1 MHEATAAR
9 ATGRRA
15 MFGGLAALGMA
26 TRAHAQGGDYPGA
39 QPISLVV
46 PAAPGGVPD
55 ILGNVLVRSL
65 GERLGGTFVLEHKPG
80 AATTLGA
87 RHVAR
92 SRPDGRTLLLGT
104 GATFSIM
111 PFVMRNLGFDPLAD
125 FSHVGMMA
133 NTLYLLV
140 AHPRWRSLEDVV
152 SAARREPGKLTYAT
166 WGLGSTSHLG
176 MVDFMARAGIN
187 MLHVPYNGVQPGLTD
202 TLAGRVD
209 VMLATFGPAK
219 PHVESGRL
227 RALGTPSEARA
238 EAMPDV
244 PTIIEQG
251 YPGFTVAGWMSVSAP
266 AGTPQSVVSVLEA
279 ATVATFGDAATRA
292 QLARLGLE
300 ATPSSG
306 EQLRARIVQD
316 IALFRELTRRAGIQP
331 E

>member
-1 MHEATAAR
+1 MRKATAPR
-9 ATGRRA
+9 LGRRSVL
-15 MFGGLAALGMA
+15 GGLAALGTA
-26 TRAHAQGGDYPGA
+26 ARAHAQGADYPGA
-39 QPISLVV
+39 QPVSLVV

-65 GERLGGTFVLEHKPG
+65 GERLGGTFVLEHRPG

-125 FSHVGMMA
+125 FAHVGMMA

-140 AHPRWRSLEDVV
+140 AHPRWRSLEEIV
-152 SAARREPGKLTYAT
+152 SAARRDPGKLTYAT

-176 MVDFMARAGIN
+176 MVDFTARAGIE

-266 AGTPQSVVSVLEA
+266 AGTPRPVVSMLEA
-279 ATVATFGDAATRA
+279 ATAFTFGDPAVRA

-306 EQLRARIVQD
+306 EQLRARIAQD
-316 IALFRELTRRAGIQP
+316 TEVFRTLTRRAGIRP